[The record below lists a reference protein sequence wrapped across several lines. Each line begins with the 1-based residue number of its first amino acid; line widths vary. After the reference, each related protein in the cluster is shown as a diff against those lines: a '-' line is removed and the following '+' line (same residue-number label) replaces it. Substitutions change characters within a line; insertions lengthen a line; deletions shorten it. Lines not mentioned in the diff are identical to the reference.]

1 MWYKVLRNIISV
13 VYHVLYRFEV
23 TGAENIP
30 ADGGVILCG
39 NHRSNN
45 DAIFL
50 AVCQKRQISFMGK
63 DSLFKIP
70 VLGFILKKVGAFAVK
85 RGTGD
90 IGAVRKAVEILNG
103 GNMIS
108 IFPEGTRNKTNEPL
122 IEFKTGAAFIAYKAN
137 AYIVPVG
144 ITGSCVPFSKVKVSF
159 GDAYKIESNTKPDVN
174 YETQILKD
182 RVLNLIK

>member
-13 VYHVLYRFEV
+13 VYHLVYRFEV
-23 TGAENIP
+23 TGTENIP
-30 ADGGVILCG
+30 KDGGVILCG

-50 AVCQKRQISFMGK
+50 AVCQKRQIAFMGK

-70 VLGFILKKVGAFAVK
+70 VLGFVLKKVGAFAVK

-90 IGAVRKAVEILNG
+90 IGAIRKAVEILNG
-103 GNMIS
+103 GNMLS
-108 IFPEGTRNKTNEPL
+108 IFPEGTRNKTAEPL
-122 IEFKTGAAFIAYKAN
+122 IEFKTGAVFIAYKAD

-144 ITGSCVPFSKVKVSF
+144 ISGRYVPFSKVRITFGEPFKVSS
-159 GDAYKIESNTKPDVN
+159 ETKPDLN
-174 YETQILKD
+174 SETQILKD
-182 RVLNLIK
+182 KVLCLM

>member
-1 MWYKVLRNIISV
+1 MWYKCIRNIVWV
-13 VYHVLYRFEV
+13 VYRLIFRFEI
-23 TGAENIP
+23 TGTENIP
-30 ADGGVILCG
+30 EDGGVILCG

-50 AVCQKRQISFMGK
+50 AVCQKRQIAFMGK

-108 IFPEGTRNKTNEPL
+108 IFPEGTRNRTKEPL
-122 IEFKTGAAFIAYKAN
+122 IEFKTGAVFIAYKAN

-144 ITGSCVPFSKVKVSF
+144 ISGRCIPFSKIKISF
-159 GDAYKIESNTKPDVN
+159 GKPYKIPSEVKPDLN
-174 YETQILKD
+174 SETQILKD
-182 RVLNLIK
+182 KVLSLM